1 MNQILG
7 CTALALCLTYF
18 VVSLRE
24 LITAGIAAINHPDN
38 EVGDE
43 A

>member
-7 CTALALCLTYF
+7 TTLLILCLGYLPMLGYETY
-18 VVSLRE
+18 V
-24 LITAGIAAINHPDN
+24 AAKAAINHPDN